1 MHKSSAD
8 KIVDKEGIG
17 RLISVWRLKS
27 NRIVFTNGV
36 FDLIHP
42 GHVDYLAQASDLG
55 HRLVVG
61 INSDSSVKTLNK
73 GTNRPINEE
82 WARACIVAALR
93 CVDAVVVFEEP
104 TPENLIKAIVPDV
117 LVKGGDYDS
126 EETNPESKQYIVGS
140 DIVREHGGKVVSIPL
155 LEGYSSTRII
165 EKILLDG
172 QS

>member
-1 MHKSSAD
+1 MHKSIAD
-8 KIVDKEGIG
+8 KIADKEQIS

-36 FDLIHP
+36 FDLTHP
-42 GHVDYLAQASDLG
+42 GHADYLAQASDLG

-61 INSDSSVKTLNK
+61 INSDASVRTLNK

-82 WARACIVAALR
+82 RARASIVAALR
-93 CVDAVVVFEEP
+93 SVDAVVIFEES
-104 TPENLIKAIVPDV
+104 TPENLIKTIVPDV

-126 EETNPESKQYIVGS
+126 EETNPRSKQYIVGS
-140 DIVREHGGKVVSIPL
+140 DIVLDHGGKVVSIPL

-165 EKILLDG
+165 EKILSDG

>member
-1 MHKSSAD
+1 MHKSIAD
-8 KIVDKEGIG
+8 KIVYKEQLSK
-17 RLISVWRLKS
+17 LISVWRLKS

-42 GHVDYLAQASDLG
+42 GHADYLAQASDLG

-61 INSDSSVKTLNK
+61 LNSDSSVKTLNK

-93 CVDAVVVFEEP
+93 CVDAVVMFEET
-104 TPENLIKAIVPDV
+104 TPENLIRTIIPDI

-126 EETNPESKQYIVGS
+126 EENDPNSKQFIVGS
-140 DIVREHGGKVVSIPL
+140 DIVREHGGKVISIPL

-165 EKILLDG
+165 DKIQRDG